1 MNDGPDALEQRQVPE
16 ADREP
21 FARLVVVGSSAGGVD
36 ALLTF
41 VATLPPDF
49 PAPIVVAQ
57 HLDPRRQSHLGE
69 ILSNRSMLPV
79 RTVSGDQP
87 LEPGIVYVVAADRD
101 VEITDHALKVTAPS
115 GAVPSPRPSV
125 DRLLAT
131 AARTF
136 TDELVAVILTGTGSD
151 GATGAQAV
159 KAHGGTVIVQN
170 PDTATYPGMPLAVP
184 SSAVDIV
191 ADLEAIGPLL
201 GDLVSG
207 AYSVPASSE
216 EGDLD
221 AFLDRVRA
229 RTGLDFSAYKRATIV
244 RRLQRRMAA
253 AGAATLL
260 DYRRYMERHPEE
272 LQRLVA
278 SFLIKVTEFFRD
290 PELFTYLRDRVLP
303 GLVSE
308 ARERGELRIWSA
320 GCATGEEAYSLA
332 MLVSDLITEDAE
344 DLPVRI
350 FATDVASDAVEFAR
364 RGIYT
369 QAALQGLP
377 PDLMARHFTP
387 VDGTF
392 EVHKQVRSL
401 VVFGEHDLANR
412 APFPRI
418 DLILCRNVL
427 IYFTPELQRRA
438 LQLFAYSL
446 RQGGYLA
453 LGKAE
458 TVSPL
463 PEYFSLEQPRLKIF
477 RRAGAPAPIPSGR
490 VLSIEPLPRPGRR
503 LNARPAS
510 SARSISPT
518 TQPAV
523 REISS
528 GHHLARLLDRLSTG
542 TLTVDRDY
550 HIRTINMSG
559 RHLLG
564 IHTTALGEDLI
575 HRMDPDLAG
584 PLRVAIDA
592 AIQGEPS
599 TTVYQVPDRV
609 MDDDGRDLLIAVR
622 SLPAEN
628 QPAREVVLE
637 IVDIT
642 SLARRL
648 REEVASRERLE
659 VLTDRQISRSDR
671 AASELRELRAAN
683 EILAI
688 ETGRLRSENEDLLV
702 ANEEAQA
709 AAEEI
714 ETLNEELQ
722 ATNEELETL
731 NEELQAT
738 VEELTTTNDELQAR
752 TIESQNLA
760 AAREADRRRL
770 EDILQ
775 GAPIGMSVMDGP
787 DHIYRLSNLAALEQL
802 GRAEDEVLGHAVADV
817 LPELATQGF
826 ISVLDRVFASG
837 QPFAGRDVLIRH
849 DRSRDGMLE
858 DYYYDIV
865 FQPLVSPRGEVEAI
879 LAQSIDVTDRLR
891 SQHQFEATLTAMSDA
906 VIVVAPDDTLELAN
920 AAFDRFF
927 GPSRTFVPEDEL
939 GQPLPEADW
948 PQHRAANGES
958 FTMLFTL
965 RQSDGTR
972 RWYEGSGQPLL
983 INGVQ
988 QGGVVVI
995 RDVTD
1000 RSLRHLQEQFLAVA
1014 GHELRTPLTALSLSI
1029 DLAARQIERSGDERL
1044 QQHIARAA
1052 QQTRRL
1058 TELAHEIVD
1067 VVRLSSASLQIER
1080 TPIDLS
1086 DLTRRVVDTIQIIA
1100 GEQPVTLLGDDAPL
1114 VISGDARRIEQV
1126 LLNLL
1131 VNAITFSGGNG
1142 PIEISLRQ
1150 ADGFSEVEVRDQGP
1164 GIPAHVLPHVFDRFY
1179 RVDDERSAR
1188 EGLGLGLFIA
1198 REIVTAHEG
1207 QIEVDSTMGSGATF
1221 TVRLPLVAASDSSSR

>member
-1 MNDGPDALEQRQVPE
+1 MTDGPDAVDQSQVPE
-16 ADREP
+16 ANRDP

-41 VATLPPDF
+41 VATLPRDF

-69 ILSNRSMLPV
+69 ILSSRSVLPV
-79 RTVSGDQP
+79 RTVSGDQS
-87 LEPGIVYVVAADRD
+87 LEPGVVYVVAADRD
-101 VEITDHALKVTAPS
+101 VEITAHAVTVTSPS
-115 GAVPSPRPSV
+115 EASRSPRPSV

-136 TDELVAVILTGTGSD
+136 GDELVAVILTGTGSD

-184 SSAVDIV
+184 SSAIDII

-207 AYSVPASSE
+207 AYSIPASSDD
-216 EGDLD
+216 GDLR
-221 AFLDRVRA
+221 AFLDRVRE

-253 AGAATLL
+253 AGASTLP

-290 PELFTYLRDRVLP
+290 PELFTDLRAHVLP
-303 GLVSE
+303 PLVSE

-320 GCATGEEAYSLA
+320 GCATGEEAYTLA
-332 MLVSDLITEDAE
+332 MLVSDLLEENAE
-344 DLPVRI
+344 ELPVRI
-350 FATDVASDAVEFAR
+350 FATDIASDAVEFAR

-377 PDLMARHFTP
+377 ADLVARHFTP
-387 VDGTF
+387 VDGAF
-392 EVHKQVRSL
+392 EVRKQVRSL
-401 VVFGEHDLANR
+401 VVFGEHDLGNR

-418 DLILCRNVL
+418 DLVLCRNVL

-438 LQLFAYSL
+438 LQLFAFSL

-458 TVSPL
+458 TVNPL
-463 PEYFSLEQPRLKIF
+463 PEFFSLVEPRLKIF
-477 RRAGAPAPIPSGR
+477 RRAGALAPIPAGR
-490 VLSIEPLPRPGRR
+490 VLSIGPSSRPGRR
-503 LNARPAS
+503 LNAPPAATTR
-510 SARSISPT
+510 SAASIAQPT
-518 TQPAV
+518 V
-523 REISS
+523 REVPVSQ
-528 GHHLARLLDRLSTG
+528 HVARLLDLLSTG
-542 TLTVDRDY
+542 TLTVDRNY

-564 IHTTALGEDLI
+564 IHTTAIGEDLI
-575 HRMDPDLAG
+575 HRMDPALAG
-584 PLRVAIDA
+584 PLRAAIDA
-592 AIQGEPS
+592 ALQGEPS
-599 TTVYQVPDRV
+599 TSMYHVPDRV

-622 SLPAEN
+622 SLSEEN
-628 QPAREVVLE
+628 QPAGEAVLE
-637 IVDIT
+637 IVEIT
-642 SLARRL
+642 SLARQL

-659 VLTDRQISRSDR
+659 VLTDRQISRTDR
-671 AASELRELRAAN
+671 AAAQLRGLEAAN
-683 EILAI
+683 EVLAI
-688 ETGRLRSENEDLLV
+688 ETGRLRSANEELLV

-752 TIESQNLA
+752 TIEAQNLA
-760 AAREADRRRL
+760 AARETDRQRL
-770 EDILQ
+770 EEILQ

-802 GRAEDEVLGHAVADV
+802 GRTEEEILGHAAADV
-817 LPELATQGF
+817 QPELVSQGF
-826 ISVLDRVFASG
+826 ISVLDRVFSSG

-849 DRSRDGMLE
+849 DRSQDGMLE
-858 DYYYDIV
+858 DYYYDLV
-865 FQPLVSPRGEVEAI
+865 YQPLLNPAGEVETI

-891 SQHQFEATLTAMSDA
+891 ARHQFEATLTAMSDA
-906 VIVVAPDDTLELAN
+906 VMVVAPDGSLELTN

-927 GPSRTFVPEDEL
+927 GPSRTVLPEDEL
-939 GQPLPEADW
+939 GHPLPEADW
-948 PQHRAANGES
+948 PQYRAANGES

-965 RQSDGTR
+965 RESDGTR
-972 RWYEGSGQPLL
+972 LWYEGSGQPLL

-1029 DLAARQIERSGDERL
+1029 DLAARQVERSGDQRL
-1044 QQHIARAA
+1044 RQHIARAA

-1067 VVRLSSASLQIER
+1067 VVRLTTATLPIER
-1080 TPIDLS
+1080 TPLDLS
-1086 DLTRRVVDTIQIIA
+1086 DLTRGVVDTIQVIA
-1100 GEQPVTLLGDDAPL
+1100 GEQPVTLQGGDVPL
-1114 VISGDARRIEQV
+1114 IISGDARRIEQV

-1142 PIEISLRQ
+1142 PIEVSLRRV
-1150 ADGFSEVEVRDQGP
+1150 DGFAEVEVRDHGP
-1164 GIPAHVLPHVFDRFY
+1164 GIPADVLPHVFDRFY
-1179 RVDDERSAR
+1179 RVDDVRSAR

-1198 REIVTAHEG
+1198 REVVNAHEG
-1207 QIEVDSTMGSGATF
+1207 RIEVESAMGSGATF
-1221 TVRLPLVAASDSSSR
+1221 TVSLPLLDPSN